1 MVTWIDYKPK
11 EVEEL
16 VIKYAKQG
24 MSCAQIGLIL
34 RDQYGIPSVKI
45 ITGKTISKIL
55 KEHKM
60 YPKLP
65 EDLLNLMKRAVE
77 ISAHLEK
84 NKKDY
89 QSYRGLEL
97 TESKIRRLAKYYIKK
112 GVLPKNWKYDLEQAK
127 LLIRG

>member
-1 MVTWIDYKPK
+1 MITWIDYKPK

>member
-1 MVTWIDYKPK
+1 VITWIDYKPK